1 MDLYISTQGTSI
13 SRRKNTF
20 LIVTEEES
28 SILSPEKI
36 ETIIL
41 ESNSS
46 ISTGAIK
53 LAIEYDISIVISD
66 TYGNLLGHFYALNY
80 SKGGKLRKK
89 QYEFFVS
96 ERGIYLARKW
106 IIEKINNQKK
116 QLETLLKRRK
126 KTFEDAILFDEAI
139 RKIEI
144 LKINAK
150 NFREKLMGIEGSI
163 SKIYY
168 KSISETL
175 PDKWK
180 FNTREH
186 RNAKKPY
193 NIVLNYILGILYRII
208 EVAIVKEGFDPA
220 MGIIH
225 VEGENKNS
233 FVYDFI
239 EKYRYLALETSFNLF
254 NEKIIEK
261 DFFEYDE
268 DKMSILTI
276 TARRTISFYFKDLLN
291 KGKKVGG
298 KFYSIETLIKSDLKD
313 LKKEI
318 LEIEEKNNKEE

>member
-13 SRRKNTF
+13 SRRKNSF
-20 LIVTEEES
+20 LIVAEEES
-28 SILSPEKI
+28 RIISPEYI

-41 ESNSS
+41 ESNAS

-53 LAIEYDISIVISD
+53 LAIQYDISIVISD

-126 KTFEDAILFDEAI
+126 KSFEEAIFFDEAI
-139 RKIEI
+139 RKIEN
-144 LKINAK
+144 LKINTK
-150 NFREKLMGIEGSI
+150 NFREKLMGIEGSV

-168 KSISETL
+168 KNISEIL

-268 DKMSILTI
+268 DKMTILTI
-276 TARRTISFYFKDLLN
+276 TARRTISSYFKDLLN
-291 KGKKVGG
+291 NGKKVGG
-298 KFYSIETLIKSDLKD
+298 KSYSIETLIKSDLKD

>member
-1 MDLYISTQGTSI
+1 
-13 SRRKNTF
+13 
-20 LIVTEEES
+20 
-28 SILSPEKI
+28 
-36 ETIIL
+36 
-41 ESNSS
+41 
-46 ISTGAIK
+46 
-53 LAIEYDISIVISD
+53 
-66 TYGNLLGHFYALNY
+66 
-80 SKGGKLRKK
+80 
-89 QYEFFVS
+89 
-96 ERGIYLARKW
+96 
-106 IIEKINNQKK
+106 
-116 QLETLLKRRK
+116 
-126 KTFEDAILFDEAI
+126 
-139 RKIEI
+139 
-144 LKINAK
+144 
-150 NFREKLMGIEGSI
+150 MGIEGNI

-168 KSISETL
+168 KNISEIL

-180 FNTREH
+180 FNIREH

-193 NIVLNYILGILYRII
+193 NIILNYILGILYRII

-268 DKMSILTI
+268 DKMTILTI
-276 TARRTISFYFKDLLN
+276 TARRTISSYFKDLLN
-291 KGKKVGG
+291 NGKKVGG
-298 KFYSIETLIKSDLKD
+298 KSYSIETLIKSDLKD

>member
-1 MDLYISTQGTSI
+1 M
-13 SRRKNTF
+13 
-20 LIVTEEES
+20 
-28 SILSPEKI
+28 
-36 ETIIL
+36 
-41 ESNSS
+41 
-46 ISTGAIK
+46 
-53 LAIEYDISIVISD
+53 
-66 TYGNLLGHFYALNY
+66 
-80 SKGGKLRKK
+80 
-89 QYEFFVS
+89 
-96 ERGIYLARKW
+96 
-106 IIEKINNQKK
+106 
-116 QLETLLKRRK
+116 ETLLKRRK

-150 NFREKLMGIEGSI
+150 NFREKLMGIEGSV

-168 KSISETL
+168 KSISEIL

-276 TARRTISFYFKDLLN
+276 TARKTISFYFKDLLN

>member
-1 MDLYISTQGTSI
+1 M
-13 SRRKNTF
+13 
-20 LIVTEEES
+20 
-28 SILSPEKI
+28 
-36 ETIIL
+36 
-41 ESNSS
+41 
-46 ISTGAIK
+46 
-53 LAIEYDISIVISD
+53 ISD

-126 KTFEDAILFDEAI
+126 KSFEEAIFFDEAI
-139 RKIEI
+139 RKIEN
-144 LKINAK
+144 LKINTK
-150 NFREKLMGIEGSI
+150 NFREKLMGIEGNA

-168 KSISETL
+168 KNISEIL

-208 EVAIVKEGFDPA
+208 EIAIVKEGFDPA

-291 KGKKVGG
+291 NGKKVSG
-298 KFYSIETLIKSDLKD
+298 KSYSIETLIKSDLKD

-318 LEIEEKNNKEE
+318 LGTEEKNNKAE